1 VPTGSGASSVSM
13 KTLCT
18 SVAKLYPYATEMILM
33 SEAS

>member
-1 VPTGSGASSVSM
+1 M
-13 KTLCT
+13 NTLCT